1 MGEVFVGTCSWTDP
15 TLIESKGFY
24 PDWVKTPEERL
35 QYYSSHFSLV
45 EIDSTYYALPSQ
57 KTSGLWVE
65 RTKRGFIFDL
75 KAFRIFT
82 LHPTPPQAF
91 PSDIRKELPGFSEEK
106 RAYYLKDL
114 PREIEDE
121 LWRRFENSILPL
133 DSSGKLGVVLFQFP
147 PWFNP
152 GVDSLNHIL
161 KCQEKLPQFRIAIEF
176 RNNLWLNER
185 NREKALAFL
194 KRNNL
199 SYVCVDEPQGF
210 KSSIPPI
217 VEATTDIGIIR
228 FHGRNRETWEKKGLT
243 AAERFNYLYSEKELE
258 EWVPKIRALQEKTK
272 QVHILFNNCF
282 RDRAV
287 VNAWQ
292 IRALL
297 PEEKTEKSDSLF
309 PGPSPEQESK
319 R

>member
-1 MGEVFVGTCSWTDP
+1 MGEILVGTCSWTDP

-35 QYYSSHFSLV
+35 QYYSSQFPIV
-45 EIDSTYYALPSQ
+45 EVDSTYYALPSQ

-65 RTKRGFIFDL
+65 RTKSGFIFDL

-91 PSDIRKELPGFSEEK
+91 PQDLRKELPGFSEEIK
-106 RAYYLKDL
+106 SFYLRDL
-114 PREIEDE
+114 PGEFEDE
-121 LWRRFENSILPL
+121 LWKRFERSLLPL

-147 PWFNP
+147 PWFSP
-152 GVDSLNHIL
+152 SAEALTHIL
-161 KCQEKLPQFRIAIEF
+161 KCQEKLPQFRIAVEF
-176 RNNLWLNER
+176 RNGLWLNER
-185 NREKALAFL
+185 NREKALSFL
-194 KRNNL
+194 RRNNL

-217 VEATTDIGIIR
+217 VEATSEIGIIR

-243 AAERFNYLYSEKELE
+243 AAERFNYLYSEEELG
-258 EWVPKIRALQEKTK
+258 EWVPKIRELQSKTK
-272 QVHILFNNCF
+272 QVHVLFNNCF

-287 VNAWQ
+287 INAWQ

-297 PEEKTEKSDSLF
+297 LEETSPNSEGLF
-309 PGPSPEQESK
+309 PGSSPEKESQG
-319 R
+319 